1 MSDLAVSALTRGGN
15 ASKDPGRL
23 WLVKRPR
30 QEAALTRPASQNGH
44 TSPEGDKDQ
53 EQHGREDEALVSL
66 LIC

>member
-1 MSDLAVSALTRGGN
+1 MRVKILGALG
-15 ASKDPGRL
+15 
-23 WLVKRPR
+23 WVERPR

-44 TSPEGDKDQ
+44 TSPEGDRDQ